1 MVNNKNG
8 GIIMIKK
15 AEDFKRYLENSKLTA
30 FQMEEISND
39 ANGTV
44 VFRTHVTIKG
54 QQLPSALIL
63 DNSIFA
69 MIRVQIS
76 PQALTT
82 ENEVALAK
90 ILNAENAKYKPFK
103 LFLNENGDLMLDVC
117 MINKADEIDPQAIF
131 AMYNIVIN
139 YLETS
144 YRNIMKA
151 IW

>member
-1 MVNNKNG
+1 
-8 GIIMIKK
+8 MIKK
-15 AEDFKRYLENSKLTA
+15 AEDFKLYLEKNNVTS

-39 ANGTV
+39 ANSTV

-69 MIRVQIS
+69 MIRIQIS
-76 PQALTT
+76 PQALTS
-82 ENEVALAK
+82 ENELPLSK

-117 MINKADEIDPQAIF
+117 MINSADEINPQEIF

-139 YLETS
+139 YLDSS

>member
-1 MVNNKNG
+1 
-8 GIIMIKK
+8 MIKK
-15 AEDFKRYLENSKLTA
+15 AEDFKLYLEKNNVTS

-39 ANGTV
+39 ANSTV

-69 MIRVQIS
+69 MIRDQIS
-76 PQALTT
+76 PHALTS
-82 ENEVALAK
+82 ENELPLAK

-103 LFLNENGDLMLDVC
+103 LYFNENRDLMLDVC
-117 MINKADEIDPQAIF
+117 MINRADEIDPQEIF

-139 YLETS
+139 YLDTS

>member
-1 MVNNKNG
+1 
-8 GIIMIKK
+8 MIKK
-15 AEDFKRYLENSKLTA
+15 AEDFKLYLEKNNITS

-39 ANGTV
+39 ANSTV
-44 VFRTHVTIKG
+44 VFRTYVTIKG

-69 MIRVQIS
+69 MIRIQIS
-76 PQALTT
+76 PQALTS
-82 ENEVALAK
+82 ENELPLEK

-117 MINKADEIDPQAIF
+117 MINRAGEIDPQEIL
-131 AMYNIVIN
+131 AMYNIIIN
-139 YLETS
+139 YLDSS

>member
-1 MVNNKNG
+1 
-8 GIIMIKK
+8 MIKK
-15 AEDFKRYLENSKLTA
+15 AEDFKLYLEKNNITS

-39 ANGTV
+39 ANSTV

-69 MIRVQIS
+69 MIRIQIS
-76 PQALTT
+76 PQALTS
-82 ENEVALAK
+82 ENELPLSK

-117 MINKADEIDPQAIF
+117 MINKADEIDPQEIF

-139 YLETS
+139 YLDSS

>member
-1 MVNNKNG
+1 
-8 GIIMIKK
+8 MIKK
-15 AEDFKRYLENSKLTA
+15 AEDFKLYLEKNNVTS

-39 ANGTV
+39 ANSTV

-69 MIRVQIS
+69 MIRIQIS
-76 PQALTT
+76 PQALTS
-82 ENEVALAK
+82 ENELPLSK

-103 LFLNENGDLMLDVC
+103 LYFNENGDLMLDVC
-117 MINKADEIDPQAIF
+117 MINKADEIDPQEIF

-139 YLETS
+139 YLDSS

>member
-1 MVNNKNG
+1 
-8 GIIMIKK
+8 MIKK
-15 AEDFKRYLENSKLTA
+15 AEDFKLYLEKNNITS

-39 ANGTV
+39 ANSTV
-44 VFRTHVTIKG
+44 VFRTYVTIKG

-69 MIRVQIS
+69 MIRIQIS
-76 PQALTT
+76 PQALTS
-82 ENEVALAK
+82 ENELPLAK

-117 MINKADEIDPQAIF
+117 MINRADEIDPQEIF

-139 YLETS
+139 YLDSS

>member
-1 MVNNKNG
+1 
-8 GIIMIKK
+8 MIKK
-15 AEDFKRYLENSKLTA
+15 AEDFKLYLEKNNVTS
-30 FQMEEISND
+30 FQMEEINND
-39 ANGTV
+39 ANSTV
-44 VFRTHVTIKG
+44 VFRTHVMIKG

-69 MIRVQIS
+69 MIRDQIS
-76 PQALTT
+76 PHALTS
-82 ENEVALAK
+82 ENELPLAK

-103 LFLNENGDLMLDVC
+103 LYFNENRDLMLDVC
-117 MINKADEIDPQAIF
+117 MINRADEIDPQEIF

-139 YLETS
+139 YLDTS

>member
-1 MVNNKNG
+1 
-8 GIIMIKK
+8 MIKK
-15 AEDFKRYLENSKLTA
+15 AEDFKLYLEKNNVTS

-39 ANGTV
+39 ANSTV

-69 MIRVQIS
+69 MIRIQIS
-76 PQALTT
+76 PQALTS
-82 ENEVALAK
+82 ENELPLSK

-117 MINKADEIDPQAIF
+117 MINKADEIDPQEIF

-139 YLETS
+139 YLDSS